1 MKLRASAF
9 RRPLLLI
16 LLTFL
21 PFTSLSAQ
29 VLSGPLDTDGDG
41 VPNVQESHDGTDAL
55 SADSFIEHVGTEY
68 CVDWNG
74 FLESDAQ
81 IMELRNAGCSTLQLQ
96 FALRDAAGATHGTLS
111 RSLGL
116 NQQFDVI
123 ANAMTGFA
131 PLNYGT
137 LCATITGG
145 DADTLDAR
153 SSGYG
158 ISGTSFGRGYSAA
171 APVARSGPQF
181 IGFNHHF
188 PSLNATEA
196 NKLVEGWVQVSSA
209 EATSETGELV
219 YYNGAG
225 AEIKRALITIAARG
239 RYDSDTHSVGQH
251 TVGSIE
257 WRPTNSTKRFRVTVQ
272 RYYRS
277 GGAGSSYSGIL
288 ALPARRP
295 SGATVASAFRTDGRL
310 TVLELTNTLSSGVNV
325 SAAVY
330 TAAGAL
336 TAIQP
341 ALQYI
346 APKGTVHLVMNNY
359 LPSGAGKVQF
369 SASRGQSVISEL
381 IEYRLD
387 NAQRFAGVSVSEP
400 KAGFGV
406 TQRSS
411 FNSYL
416 GGCSLLLTNLTGATR
431 SATLAA
437 TRNDGSSFTLQTPIA
452 VGPHGQTAI
461 SPCTADN
468 QNSYGGLVLTPDADE
483 ALVAEVIRDNADGS
497 AEIKTT
503 ATERSIC
510 QAALQ
515 LNTPSLSLVAGGSAG
530 TVIVTNTSTAVT
542 ATNVHAVLP
551 SGWND
556 VSVDASACA
565 SLAPQQSC
573 AINFLPGLTTH
584 VAASVSVFGDNTT
597 EVLPTVVVGASPTA
611 VITVS
616 GSPLG
621 LTASGAT
628 GALTITNTST
638 TITALN
644 VVSNFGGTAL
654 SGLVTE
660 SGNTCSSI
668 APLGSCTLTF
678 TPGNTAVAQ
687 TTFTIAGTNTNTVN
701 AAIAIS
707 AAATTL
713 SMSVSTLA
721 LSVTGYTEFGVAGT
735 PSSGLPR
742 VITVTNVGSDT
753 ALNVGVTLPTWPTGT
768 TATTTCGAT
777 LAAASSCSITVTP
790 GSTATSDGTNPST
803 VGTAPIPGTVSVTS
817 DNAATVT
824 TDVVVL
830 GYGSIWQGG
839 HVFAFDDTTSNTGS
853 VGGKVMTTA
862 DQAMPFPNGVIWSSN
877 GNGGAAGD
885 VVYDII
891 YGISETSTT
900 STPNPNTN
908 QVAGQ
913 TACNGAVD
921 GSCNSNNIVTYY
933 QVPTTNPS
941 ISLSFYAAGLCEQTI
956 SGYSDWYL
964 PAVCEMIYAAGSGN
978 GCGSSGTPVT
988 QNIQSTLVDLSGLNL
1003 VAGFYWSST
1012 EFSAVPNNSSWV
1024 SLFASGGGAL
1034 STDASKDSLVGVRCV
1049 RALTL

>member
-1 MKLRASAF
+1 MRSTTIRAV
-9 RRPLLLI
+9 LLAI
-16 LLTFL
+16 FLTFAARIAC
-21 PFTSLSAQ
+21 AQ
-29 VLSGPLDTDGDG
+29 VLPGPLDTDGDG
-41 VPNVQESHDGTDAL
+41 VGNVQEAHDGTDPL
-55 SADSFIEHVGTEY
+55 SADSFIEHIDTEY

-74 FLESDAQ
+74 FLDGDAQ
-81 IMELRNAGCSTLQLQ
+81 VMELRNDGCSTLQLQ
-96 FALRDAAGATHGTLS
+96 LALRNGAGAVQGTLS
-111 RSLGL
+111 RSLGTSE
-116 NQQFDVI
+116 QFDVI
-123 ANAMTGFA
+123 ANGMTGFA
-131 PLNYGT
+131 PLSYGT
-137 LCATITGG
+137 LCATIASG
-145 DADTLDAR
+145 DPDTLDAR
-153 SSGYG
+153 SSSYAV
-158 ISGTSFGRGYSAA
+158 SGSSFSRGFSTA

-196 NKLVEGWVQVSSA
+196 NKLAEGWVQVSSA

-219 YYNGAG
+219 YYNAAG
-225 AEIKRALITIAARG
+225 SEIKRSQITVSARG

-251 TVGSIE
+251 TVGSVE

-277 GGAGSSYSGIL
+277 GGAGSSYAGIL

-387 NAQRFAGVSVSEP
+387 SAQRFAGVSVSEP

-411 FNSYL
+411 YNSFL
-416 GGCSLLLTNLTGATR
+416 GGCSLRLTNLTGATH

-461 SPCTADN
+461 SACTADN
-468 QNSYGGLVLTPDADE
+468 QSSYGGLVLTPDADE
-483 ALVAEVIRDNADGS
+483 ALIAEVIRDNADGS

-515 LNTPSLSLVAGGSAG
+515 LTTPSLSLVAGGSAG
-530 TVIVTNTSTAVT
+530 TVVVKNNSTAVT

-584 VAASVSVFGDNTT
+584 VAASVSVLGDNTS

-611 VITVS
+611 VISVS

-644 VVSNFGGTAL
+644 VASNFGGTAL

-668 APLGSCTLTF
+668 APLASCTLTF
-678 TPGNTAVAQ
+678 TPGSSAVAQ
-687 TTFTIAGTNTNTVN
+687 TTFTISGTNTNTVN

-707 AAATTL
+707 AASTTL

-721 LSVTGYTEFGVAGT
+721 LSVTGYTEYGVGGT

-753 ALNVGVTLPTWPTGT
+753 ALNVGVTMPTWPSGT
-768 TATTTCGAT
+768 TASTTCGAT
-777 LAAASSCSITVTP
+777 LAAASSCTITVTP
-790 GSTATSDGTNPST
+790 GSTATSDGTSPST
-803 VGTAPIPGTVSVTS
+803 VGTAPIPGTISVTS
-817 DNAATVT
+817 DNATTVT

-839 HVFAFDDTTSNTGS
+839 HVFAFDDTTANTGS
-853 VGGKVMTTA
+853 VGGKVMATS
-862 DQAMPFPNGVIWSSN
+862 DQAAGFPSGVIWSSN
-877 GNGGAAGD
+877 GTSGTAGD
-885 VVYDII
+885 VVYDPI

-900 STPNPNTN
+900 STPDPNAG

-913 TACNGAVD
+913 QACNGRVD
-921 GSCNSNNIVTYY
+921 GSCNANNIYTYY
-933 QVPTTNPS
+933 QTAVAGAPIN
-941 ISLSFYAAGLCEQTI
+941 LSFYATGLCKQTI
-956 SGYSDWYL
+956 ATYSDWYL
-964 PAVCEMIYAAGSGN
+964 PSVCEMMYETGSSS
-978 GCGSSGTPVT
+978 GCGTSVTPTT
-988 QNIQSTLVDLSGLNL
+988 QNIQSNLVELNGLNL
-1003 VAGFYWSST
+1003 ISGFYWSST
-1012 EFSAVPNNSSWV
+1012 EYSAAPSIFAWISFFATGV
-1024 SLFASGGGAL
+1024 SPS
-1034 STDASKDSLVGVRCV
+1034 STDASKDSQAGVRCV
-1049 RALTL
+1049 RAMTL